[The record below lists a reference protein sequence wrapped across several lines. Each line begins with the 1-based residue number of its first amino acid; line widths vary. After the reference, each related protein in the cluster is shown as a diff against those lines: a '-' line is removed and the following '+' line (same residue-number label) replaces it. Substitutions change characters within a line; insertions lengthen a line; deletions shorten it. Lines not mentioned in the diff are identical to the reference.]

1 MSMKRMALQ
10 HFFLFLFFYDIEI
23 MKYFARPV
31 EAESAAVSTETI
43 DEGNRFPLFEIVTKK
58 KHKKKGNNNSNGGR
72 VPIESRMLD
81 ASPGR

>member
-1 MSMKRMALQ
+1 
-10 HFFLFLFFYDIEI
+10 

-58 KHKKKGNNNSNGGR
+58 KHQKKKGNKNPNGGR